1 VKIVIRHT
9 GRLDAAA
16 LEELAVREREI
27 HQECCF
33 RQWDLP
39 IFAEHGRNYVM
50 EAGGKFVG
58 TAQVVRDWDDPETV
72 YLAGFGIIEK
82 WRGQGLG
89 ARFLAEMIK
98 LLREEGVHGLELTVR
113 PDNEAAIKIYEEA
126 GFKIVD
132 EHREK
137 YGRGEDRL
145 VLRLDMG
152 DGG

>member
-1 VKIVIRHT
+1 MKIAVKHT

-16 LEELAVREREI
+16 LEELVAREREI
-27 HQECCF
+27 HGEPCF

-50 EAGGKFVG
+50 EADGKFAG
-58 TAQVVRDWDDPETV
+58 TAQVVRDWEDPETV

-98 LLREEGVHGLELTVR
+98 ILQDEGIHGIELTVR
-113 PDNEAAIKIYEEA
+113 PDNKAALKIYDDA
-126 GFKIVD
+126 GFKIMD
-132 EHREK
+132 KHKEK

-145 VLRLDMG
+145 VLRLDIR